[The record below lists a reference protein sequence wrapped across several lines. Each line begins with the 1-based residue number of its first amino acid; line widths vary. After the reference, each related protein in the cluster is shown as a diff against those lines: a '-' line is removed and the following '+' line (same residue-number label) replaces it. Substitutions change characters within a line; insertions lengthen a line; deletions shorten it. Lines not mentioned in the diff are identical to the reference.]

1 MSHVSYS
8 EIKIWKECSWKHKLL
23 YLDKLK
29 GFKGNEYTA
38 FGTAI
43 HSTYEKVLLEEKIN
57 EKEYFQSKFLEELKE
72 LPEEVKNN
80 LNKKLVEDLRK
91 QGDTLASLSMNA
103 LKDYFGNF
111 EVVSVEEQLYEPI
124 KTFLK
129 EEHDFNFKGFIDLVL
144 KTDDGKYHII
154 DWKTCSWGWDSR
166 KKTDKM
172 ITYQLTFYKYYFALK
187 HDIDPKNIETY
198 FGLVKR
204 TAKKNNIELFRT
216 TSGPKKT
223 ENAINFLNKVIYN
236 INKSVYVKNKLSCHG
251 MYGTCEFYKTE
262 HCI

>member
-1 MSHVSYS
+1 MTHVSFS
-8 EIKIWKECSWKHKLL
+8 EIKIWKECAWKHKLM

-43 HSTYEKVLLEEKIN
+43 HSTYEKVLLKENIN
-57 EKEYFQSKFLEELKE
+57 TREYFQNKFLEELKI
-72 LPEEVKNN
+72 LPDEVKNN

-91 QGDTLASLSMNA
+91 QGDILAPLSMDA
-103 LKDYFGNF
+103 LKEHFGDF

-124 KTFLK
+124 SASLK
-129 EEHDFNFKGFIDLVL
+129 EKYNFKGFIDLVL
-144 KTDDGKYHII
+144 KTSDGKYHVI

-166 KKTDKM
+166 KKNDKM

-187 HDIDPKNIETY
+187 HNIDPMDIETH

-204 TAKKNNIELFRT
+204 TAKKNNIELYKV

-223 ENAINFLNKVIYN
+223 QNAIKFLNKALYN
-236 INKSVYVKNKLSCHG
+236 IDKNIFVKNKLSCHG
-251 MYGTCEFYKTE
+251 IFGPCEFYKTKY
-262 HCI
+262 CK